1 MEGAVTFG
9 VTNFAWA
16 SSYVLSVPLGR
27 ALIDPR
33 CGAIFHPFLTV
44 VCFIRNLAKKCQA
57 YSWSNADRNL
67 KA

>member
-1 MEGAVTFG
+1 MEGAVTCS

-16 SSYVLSVPLGR
+16 SSYVLSVLLGV

-44 VCFIRNLAKKCQA
+44 VCFIMLLMLRRVACWA
-57 YSWSNADRNL
+57 SD
-67 KA
+67 

>member
-16 SSYVLSVPLGR
+16 SSYVLSVPLGG

-44 VCFIRNLAKKCQA
+44 VCFIMLLMLRRVACWA
-57 YSWSNADRNL
+57 SD
-67 KA
+67 

>member
-1 MEGAVTFG
+1 MEGAVTFS

-16 SSYVLSVPLGR
+16 SSYVLSVPLGA

-44 VCFIRNLAKKCQA
+44 VCFIMLLMLRRVACWA
-57 YSWSNADRNL
+57 SD
-67 KA
+67 

>member
-1 MEGAVTFG
+1 MEGAVTLS

-16 SSYVLSVPLGR
+16 SSYVLSVPLGG

-44 VCFIRNLAKKCQA
+44 VCFIMLLMLRRVACWA
-57 YSWSNADRNL
+57 SD
-67 KA
+67 